1 MLSMGFEYK
10 LKTKLT
16 NQQTA
21 EIQDLL
27 ENLAIF
33 EKKYEYAHQLFWDF
47 RYSENTGKIP
57 NISIIFEKDGIYICQ
72 WSSSYIW
79 TDLQEL
85 KNYLEK
91 EQIAYDLIDYQE

>member
-1 MLSMGFEYK
+1 MGFEYK

-16 NQQTA
+16 DQQAA

-33 EKKYEYAHQLFWDF
+33 EKKYEYAHQLFRDF
-47 RYSENTGKIP
+47 RHAENTGKIP
-57 NISIIFEKDGIYICQ
+57 DISIIFEKDGIYICQ

-79 TDLQEL
+79 TGLEEL

-91 EQIAYDLIDYQE
+91 EQVEYEFIDYQE